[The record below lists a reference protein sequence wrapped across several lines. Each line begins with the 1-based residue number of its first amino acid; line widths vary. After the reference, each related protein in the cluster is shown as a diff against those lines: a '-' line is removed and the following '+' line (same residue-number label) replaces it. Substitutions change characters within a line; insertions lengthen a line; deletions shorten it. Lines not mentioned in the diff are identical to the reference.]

1 MRLITEEIRQ
11 LVIFSLQAKVSR
23 QDNSPPV
30 GLTEPLKITVT
41 YYTDKPKK
49 GTIPNSVEILDYE
62 AVSPF
67 IEGETIMMEE
77 MSFPIAADGTVSF
90 NLNIPDD
97 AATGTIMVSR
107 EIFSMIGDD
116 NPTFFRS
123 LPCTILNGAAPKERL
138 LCYNT
143 NYFF

>member
-1 MRLITEEIRQ
+1 MSL
-11 LVIFSLQAKVSR
+11 FSLQAKVSR

-97 AATGTIMVSR
+97 AATGTIMVS
-107 EIFSMIGDD
+107 
-116 NPTFFRS
+116 TVK
-123 LPCTILNGAAPKERL
+123 ILNIGTCMSEQ
-138 LCYNT
+138 T
-143 NYFF
+143 V